1 MSAGR
6 VATVTAAS
14 VLILASVAAAQTPGG
29 DPNVSTP
36 FGEPVEDRRIFVHGL
51 FDQFEGRI
59 GETNSFKWDGQAW
72 IGTDTNRLWLKSE
85 ALVDSSGTVSDGLHQ
100 ILYSRP
106 VTTYF
111 DAQAGLRLDLDSG
124 PSRVWGA
131 FGIQGLAP
139 GIFGLQVT
147 GFVRDA
153 GHFAAKV
160 EASYDLLLTQRLI
173 LQPEIELNFY
183 SKSDRARGI
192 GPGLADMEAA
202 LRLRYEITRKV
213 GPYIGV
219 VYGGKFGET
228 ATFARRQG
236 ESADDV
242 RFVFGLRSWF

>member
-6 VATVTAAS
+6 AEHVDILVLGSGEGGKYLAWYMAKSGHRTA
-14 VLILASVAAAQTPGG
+14 VVERRWIGG
-29 DPNVSTP
+29 SCPN
-36 FGEPVEDRRIFVHGL
+36 INCL
-51 FDQFEGRI
+51 
-59 GETNSFKWDGQAW
+59 TNSFKWDGQAW

-85 ALVDSSGTVSDGLHQ
+85 ALVDSSGTVSDGLLQ

-106 VTTYF
+106 ITTYF
-111 DAQAGLRLDLDSG
+111 DAQAGIRLDLDSG

-139 GIFGLQVT
+139 QFFELQVT

-192 GPGLADMEAA
+192 GPGLADMDAG
-202 LRLRYEITRKV
+202 LRLRYELIRKLA
-213 GPYIGV
+213 PYIGV
-219 VYGGKFGET
+219 VYEGKFGDT
-228 ATFARRQG
+228 ARFARRQG
-236 ESADDV
+236 EGVSDV
-242 RFVFGLRSWF
+242 RFVFGIRSWF

>member
-6 VATVTAAS
+6 AEHVDILVLRSGEGGKYLAWYMAKSGHRTA
-14 VLILASVAAAQTPGG
+14 VVERRWIGG
-29 DPNVSTP
+29 SCPN
-36 FGEPVEDRRIFVHGL
+36 INCL
-51 FDQFEGRI
+51 
-59 GETNSFKWDGQAW
+59 TNSFKWDGQAW

-100 ILYSRP
+100 ILYSRQI
-106 VTTYF
+106 TTYF
-111 DAQAGLRLDLDSG
+111 DAQAGIRLDLDSG

-139 GIFGLQVT
+139 QFFELQVT

-192 GPGLADMEAA
+192 GPGLADMDAG
-202 LRLRYEITRKV
+202 LRLRYELIRKLA
-213 GPYIGV
+213 PYIGV
-219 VYGGKFGET
+219 VYEGKFGDT
-228 ATFARRQG
+228 ARFARRQG
-236 ESADDV
+236 EGVSDV
-242 RFVFGLRSWF
+242 RFVFGIRSWF